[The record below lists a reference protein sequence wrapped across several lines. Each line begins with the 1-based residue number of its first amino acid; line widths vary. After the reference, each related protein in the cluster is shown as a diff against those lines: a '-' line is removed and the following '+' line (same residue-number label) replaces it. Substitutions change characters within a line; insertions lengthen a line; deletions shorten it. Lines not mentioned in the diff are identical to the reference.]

1 MHQGGAGI
9 SILNMMARDDYF
21 INFFVSGNILKQ
33 EQNKNYQIVKEAVV
47 VKSYP
52 KKQFHTEY
60 NKHHGL

>member
-47 VKSYP
+47 VKS
-52 KKQFHTEY
+52 
-60 NKHHGL
+60 